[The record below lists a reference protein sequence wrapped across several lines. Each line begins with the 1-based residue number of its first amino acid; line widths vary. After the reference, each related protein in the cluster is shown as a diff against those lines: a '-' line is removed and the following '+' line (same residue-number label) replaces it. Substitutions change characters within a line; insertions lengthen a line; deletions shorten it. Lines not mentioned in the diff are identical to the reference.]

1 MLEELYFAN
10 PVTLA
15 VLGMQKAMWVAGTED
30 PTQYWPRVPLARM
43 LIALVVCLVLL
54 WSRSGSSPAFRATSH
69 RNCEHRHTMA
79 EPLVRIEHVSKKF
92 VLHKDKSLK
101 DRVLYWGAR
110 SKSRSEFLALDDVTL
125 EIGLGETVGL
135 IGHNG
140 SGKSTLLK
148 VIGGIIESSR
158 GDVYRRG
165 RVAALLELGA
175 GFHPDL
181 SGRENV
187 YLNAAILGMST
198 AETDAVF
205 DDIVEFSG
213 IGEFID
219 SQVKFYSSG
228 MYVRLAFAVAVHSD
242 PDLLLVDEVL
252 AVGDEPFQLKC
263 MNKIRQFQKEGRTIV
278 LVSHS
283 SEQVADVCTRAIVL
297 DAGRVVHD
305 GAVGDGHPG
314 APRRL
319 RARPARARGRR
330 RHGEPHRPA
339 VEIDVGHGDRRRR
352 TLARRCTRSPA
363 APTSRSRSTP
373 ALRRPTEWVT
383 GFSLHSTL
391 GQTVYRLNT
400 EGLGIDL
407 PTTPGGY
414 DVRFVIPSTNFGI
427 NRLIISAG
435 ATNGAGDPIA
445 LLDPAGI
452 LDYADDPFGAGVAQF
467 AASGTVT
474 PIGA

>member
-1 MLEELYFAN
+1 
-10 PVTLA
+10 
-15 VLGMQKAMWVAGTED
+15 
-30 PTQYWPRVPLARM
+30 
-43 LIALVVCLVLL
+43 
-54 WSRSGSSPAFRATSH
+54 
-69 RNCEHRHTMA
+69 MA
-79 EPLVRIEHVSKKF
+79 EPLVRIEHVSKRF

-101 DRVLYWGAR
+101 DRVLYWR
-110 SKSRSEFLALDDVTL
+110 SREKSRSDFMALDDVSL
-125 EIGLGETVGL
+125 EIELGETVGL

-148 VIGGIIESSR
+148 VIGGIIEASG

-187 YLNAAILGMST
+187 YLNAALLGMST
-198 AETDAVF
+198 ADTDAVF

-283 SEQVADVCTRAIVL
+283 SEQVADVCTRAVVL
-297 DAGRVVHD
+297 DGGRVVHD
-305 GAVGDGHPG
+305 GGVGEGIRVLRDGYE
-314 APRRL
+314 RDRL
-319 RARPARARGRR
+319 ANEESES
-330 RHGEPHRPA
+330 GEHRQPA
-339 VEIDVGHGDRRRR
+339 VEITSVSVTD
-352 TLARRCTRSPA
+352 A
-363 APTSRSRSTP
+363 AGRPLGGKPIERGTDLTVTVH
-373 ALRRPTEWVT
+373 AEVLRETEWIT
-383 GFSLHSTL
+383 GFTLQSTL
-391 GQTVYRLNT
+391 GHAVYRLNT

-407 PTTPGGY
+407 PTAPGRY
-414 DVRFVIPSTNFGI
+414 DVRFSIPSTNFGI
-427 NRLIISAG
+427 NRLVISAG
-435 ATNGAGDPIA
+435 ATDGGGEPIT
-445 LLDPAGI
+445 LLDPAGM
-452 LDYADDPFGAGVAQF
+452 LDYADDPVGAGVVQF

-474 PIGA
+474 PTFA